1 MTTTETSGNPE
12 VTEGDLEDWLRESIG
27 RIDGILA
34 SFDIKIDH
42 QDQLLHEIHQAL
54 SPLRDHPEAV
64 AKGLSLLD
72 PGAGVRKYF
81 GKGKPKAAADG

>member
-1 MTTTETSGNPE
+1 MTLTETSGNE
-12 VTEGDLEDWLRESIG
+12 IVTEGDLEDWLRATIG
-27 RIDGILA
+27 RIDGALA
-34 SFDIKIDH
+34 AVDVKIDH
-42 QDQLLHEIHQAL
+42 LDSLIHEIHQAL

-81 GKGKPKAAADG
+81 GKGKPKAGTDG